1 MKMRSVAPMRIAKI
15 GYIVMSVLLCIT
27 GGLFIAVPDLS
38 VSGIGVFV
46 GSAMAVFGV
55 IKLIG
60 YFSKDLYR
68 LAFQYDLEFGILLII
83 LGLVVLF
90 RPDNFMNFICIVIG
104 MVILLDGLFKIRIA
118 MDSREFGIKSW
129 WFVLMMAIFTGLVG
143 AALVFDSARGAKI
156 LTVLLGISLLSEGI
170 LNLYTVIST
179 VRIIRHQRPDT
190 IEAEFYEEKGV
201 WK

>member
-1 MKMRSVAPMRIAKI
+1 MKMRSAAPMRIAKI
-15 GYIVMSVLLCIT
+15 GYIVMSVLLCIA
-27 GGLFIAVPDLS
+27 GGLFIAMPEVS
-38 VSGIGVFV
+38 VAGIGIFV
-46 GSAMAVFGV
+46 GAAMAAFGV

-104 MVILLDGLFKIRIA
+104 VVILLDGLFKIQIA
-118 MDSREFGIKSW
+118 MDSRQFGIGGW
-129 WFVLMMAIFTGLVG
+129 WFVLALAILTGVVG
-143 AALVFDSARGAKI
+143 AALIFDSARGAEI

-179 VRIIRHQRPDT
+179 VRIIRNQKPDT

-201 WK
+201 WR

>member
-15 GYIVMSVLLCIT
+15 GYIVMSVLLCIA
-27 GGLFIAVPDLS
+27 GGLFIAMPEVS
-38 VSGIGVFV
+38 VAGIGIFV
-46 GSAMAVFGV
+46 GAAMTAFGV

-104 MVILLDGLFKIRIA
+104 VVILLDGLFKIQIA
-118 MDSREFGIKSW
+118 MDSRRFGIGGW
-129 WFVLMMAIFTGLVG
+129 WLVLAMAILTGVVG
-143 AALVFDSARGAKI
+143 AALVFDSARGAEI

-170 LNLYTVIST
+170 LNLYTVISM

-190 IEAEFYEEKGV
+190 IEAEFYEMR
-201 WK
+201 

>member
-1 MKMRSVAPMRIAKI
+1 MKMRSVTPMRIAKI
-15 GYIVMSVLLCIT
+15 GYIVMSVLLCIA
-27 GGLFIAVPDLS
+27 GGLFIAMPEVS
-38 VSGIGVFV
+38 VAGIGIFV
-46 GSAMAVFGV
+46 GAAMAAFGV

-104 MVILLDGLFKIRIA
+104 MVILLDGLFKIQIA
-118 MDSREFGIKSW
+118 MDSRRFGIGSW
-129 WFVLMMAIFTGLVG
+129 WFVLAMAILTGIVG
-143 AALVFDSARGAKI
+143 AALVFDSARGAEI

-170 LNLYTVIST
+170 LNLYTVISM
-179 VRIIRHQRPDT
+179 VRIIRNQRPDT

-201 WK
+201 WR

>member
-1 MKMRSVAPMRIAKI
+1 MKMRSVTPMRIAKI
-15 GYIVMSVLLCIT
+15 GYIVMSVLLCIA
-27 GGLFIAVPDLS
+27 GGLFIAMPEVS
-38 VSGIGVFV
+38 VAGIGIFV
-46 GSAMAVFGV
+46 GAAMAAFGV

-104 MVILLDGLFKIRIA
+104 MVILLDGLFKIQIA
-118 MDSREFGIKSW
+118 MDSRRFGIGSW
-129 WFVLMMAIFTGLVG
+129 WFVLAMAILTGVVG
-143 AALVFDSARGAKI
+143 AALVFDSARGAEI

-170 LNLYTVIST
+170 LNLYTVISM
-179 VRIIRHQRPDT
+179 VRIIRNQRPDT
-190 IEAEFYEEKGV
+190 IEAEFYEMR
-201 WK
+201 

>member
-15 GYIVMSVLLCIT
+15 GYIVMSVLLCIA
-27 GGLFIAVPDLS
+27 GGLFIVMPDVS
-38 VSGIGVFV
+38 VAGIGIFV
-46 GSAMAVFGV
+46 GAAMAAFGV

-104 MVILLDGLFKIRIA
+104 VVILLDGLFKIQIA
-118 MDSREFGIKSW
+118 MDSRRFGIGGW
-129 WFVLMMAIFTGLVG
+129 WLVLAMAILTGVVG
-143 AALVFDSARGAKI
+143 AALIFDSARGAEI

-179 VRIIRHQRPDT
+179 VRIIRNQKPDT

-201 WK
+201 WR